1 MTDQNQPQVTD
12 SDIAAAEAAVVENRG
27 WFIALGILMIVLGI
41 VAIGAPLA
49 TTVVAKIF
57 LGWLFLIAGIAQ
69 IIHAFYAQGWKGF
82 LADLLMGLLYAFVG
96 GWLAFFPLAGIIG
109 LTVLLAAMFVVE
121 GIFKFAIGLQVRPA
135 EGWGWMIFSGI
146 IAFLAGV
153 LVFMGLPGSAAWAI
167 GLIVG
172 INILMTGIAFLMMA
186 LSAGKSS

>member
-1 MTDQNQPQVTD
+1 MADQNQPGAATD
-12 SDIAAAEAAVVENRG
+12 AEIAAAEAAVVENRG
-27 WFIALGILMIVLGI
+27 WFIALGVI
-41 VAIGAPLA
+41 AIAAPLA

-109 LTVLLAAMFVVE
+109 LTVLLAAMFIVE
-121 GIFKFAIGLQVRPA
+121 GIFKFVIGLQARPA
-135 EGWGWMIFSGI
+135 DGWMWMMISGV
-146 IAFLAGV
+146 IAFLAGA
-153 LVFMGLPGSAAWAI
+153 LVFMELPGSAAWAI

-172 INILMTGIAFLMMA
+172 INILMTGTAFLMMA
-186 LSAGKSS
+186 LSAGKSA